1 MNIKIKR
8 NAYNKVKINSG
19 GKNNDKRI
27 FRRKLGSI
35 ILR

>member
-1 MNIKIKR
+1 MNTQIKC

-19 GKNNDKRI
+19 GENSDKRI